1 VILGIGSSPHLLWM
15 LEGTDRWPLPGD
27 ALHTDHPVEAGVG
40 KLLEVPVSAGKLFF
54 SRMPICEHMVESPT
68 CSQTSNLV
76 CGTDGVT
83 YTNECQLCLARIKT
97 KQDIQITKDGKC

>member
-1 VILGIGSSPHLLWM
+1 MVPIKAALSNYWARGCGGRREQKCHCQQESS
-15 LEGTDRWPLPGD
+15 
-27 ALHTDHPVEAGVG
+27 
-40 KLLEVPVSAGKLFF
+40 F

-83 YTNECQLCLARIKT
+83 YINECQLCLARIKT